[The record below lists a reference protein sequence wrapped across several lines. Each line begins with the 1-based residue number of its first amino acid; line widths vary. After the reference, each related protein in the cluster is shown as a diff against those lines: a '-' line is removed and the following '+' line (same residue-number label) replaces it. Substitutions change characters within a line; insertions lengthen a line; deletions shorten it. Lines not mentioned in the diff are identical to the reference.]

1 MKAVS
6 LHNGEKHLSVS
17 LEHAVHMK
25 ESYASNK
32 SLMKKICYEDY
43 QWNIC
48 ADLKVDNDWDAR
60 RLYEIL
66 LFPM

>member
-1 MKAVS
+1 MGK
-6 LHNGEKHLSVS
+6 KQLSIP
-17 LEHAVHMK
+17 LTHAVHMK
-25 ESYASNK
+25 ETHADSK
-32 SLMKKICYEDY
+32 GLIKKEIYYEDH

-48 ADLKVDNDWDAR
+48 ADVKVDKDWAAR